1 MRKSHTTITR
11 HQEDKQSKTTSSL
24 FPIEMIA
31 KLKKDTKQR
40 TTKHITIAESHNG
53 SNNQQRINN
62 NRTTTLERTAAKA
75 WGDLNAFYWYKMFAL
90 DSAVVEVQK
99 MFSSHGGKVA
109 TKSLIGHRSKSV
121 AASLLSMHKRLAGTD
136 SNRQLAAKVF

>member
-1 MRKSHTTITR
+1 
-11 HQEDKQSKTTSSL
+11 
-24 FPIEMIA
+24 
-31 KLKKDTKQR
+31 
-40 TTKHITIAESHNG
+40 
-53 SNNQQRINN
+53 
-62 NRTTTLERTAAKA
+62 
-75 WGDLNAFYWYKMFAL
+75 MFAL

-121 AASLLSMHKRLAGTD
+121 AASLLSMHKILAGTD